1 MQKMKMNLF
10 EILFLPILFT
20 LIESE
25 NPKTSIHNIKD
36 ERSPRV
42 PRQDGASSK
51 SANGIGPSAKNA
63 PYFQPISNEL
73 PTFSAKDKVFFEY
86 IIGIYVYL
94 QMKRGRNLLGIAS
107 KSNGFCE

>member
-63 PYFQPISNEL
+63 PYFQPISNDL

-86 IIGIYVYL
+86 TYNRHIRILTNETGKKFV
-94 QMKRGRNLLGIAS
+94 RNR
-107 KSNGFCE
+107 